1 MGKPCVDS
9 FDKENLLKNFLSAN
23 APDWFPSSSGKWLVR
38 NAVFSG
44 DLEKRGGFSGE
55 WWKCG
60 MASGLQHWT
69 KRSLESA

>member
-55 WWKCG
+55 W
-60 MASGLQHWT
+60 
-69 KRSLESA
+69 